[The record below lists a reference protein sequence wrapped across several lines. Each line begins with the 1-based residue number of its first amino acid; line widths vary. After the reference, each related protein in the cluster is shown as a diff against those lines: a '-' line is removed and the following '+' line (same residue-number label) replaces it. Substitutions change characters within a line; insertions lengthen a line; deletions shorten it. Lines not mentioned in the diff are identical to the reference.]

1 MRTRGSFSAL
11 RWISI
16 FLILFAIGLLTTQI
30 ISYSRLR
37 AVFPSG
43 MHIASVPVGGLDR
56 QQAAQRL
63 LEVYSLPVELRY
75 NDNVIHLNPAVVGFE
90 LDLES
95 MLAAADL
102 ERTRTPFWLGFWD
115 YLWGRKTTPADIP
128 LRSSYS
134 EARLRAYLQDEVA
147 ARYDL
152 PAKPPVP
159 VAGSVNFIPGELGTA
174 LDVERA
180 ILPIESALRST
191 TQRVV
196 NLPLRRTLPPRPSIT
211 NLEILLKQTIDLA
224 EFDGIVGLY
233 MLDLQTGEEIDFAY
247 QGGVEYPVN
256 PDVAF
261 TTASIIKI
269 PILISTYRR
278 IDGEPDPETTDLIEK
293 MIVESGN
300 EASDW
305 LMERVIDPL
314 RAPLLVTE
322 DMQALGL
329 ENTFLAGYFYLGAPV
344 LALFETPANSRTD
357 INTDPDVYNQTT
369 PSDMGMLLED
379 LYQCAETGGGALTAV
394 FPGEITQAECQTMI
408 SYLMRNKMPSLLEA
422 GIPEG
427 TPIAHKH
434 GWVTFNGIINLIGDA
449 GIIYTVGGDYVLVIF
464 LYHPTQLLWDPSSSL
479 VGQLSR
485 AVYNY
490 FNLPTP

>member
-11 RWISI
+11 QWISI
-16 FLILFAIGLLTTQI
+16 FLILFAVGLLVTQVVT
-30 ISYSRLR
+30 YSRQR
-37 AVFPSG
+37 AVFPHG
-43 MHIASVPVGGLDR
+43 MTIAGVPVGGLER
-56 QQAAQRL
+56 AQAAQRL
-63 LEVYSLPVELRY
+63 LEAYTLPVELHY
-75 NDNVIHLNPAVVGFE
+75 NEEVIWLDPAVVDFQ

-102 ERTRTPFWLGFWD
+102 ERTRKSFWAGFWD
-115 YLWGRKTTPADIP
+115 YLWNRRQAPVHIP
-128 LRSSYS
+128 LRATYS
-134 EARLRAYLQDEVA
+134 EDRLRAYLQSEIA
-147 ARYDL
+147 ARYDI
-152 PAKPPVP
+152 PAKAPVP
-159 VAGSVNFIPGELGTA
+159 QAGSVNFQPGELGTA
-174 LDVERA
+174 LDIERA
-180 ILPIESALRST
+180 ILPIESALRSLN
-191 TQRVV
+191 QRVV
-196 NLPLRRTLPPRPSIT
+196 NLPLSRTLPPRPSLT

-224 EFDGIVGLY
+224 GFDGIVGLY
-233 MLDLQTGEEIDFAY
+233 MLDLQSGEEISFAY
-247 QGGVEYPVN
+247 QNGVDYPVT

-269 PILISTYRR
+269 PILVSTYRR
-278 IDGEPDPETTDLIEK
+278 LDGEPDPETENLIEK

-305 LMERVIDPL
+305 LMERVIDPQ

-344 LALFETPANSRTD
+344 LRVYETPANTRTD
-357 INTDPDVYNQTT
+357 VNTDPDVYNQTT
-369 PSDMGMLLED
+369 PSDIGMLLED
-379 LYQCAETGGGALTAV
+379 IYQCAETGGGALTAV
-394 FPGEITQAECQTMI
+394 FPGEITQAECQQMI
-408 SYLMRNKMPSLLEA
+408 SYLKRNKMPSLLEA
-422 GIPEG
+422 GLPEG

-434 GWVTFNGIINLIGDA
+434 GWVAFNGIINLIGDA

-464 LYHPTQLLWDPSSSL
+464 MHHPVQLLWDPSSAL